1 MRSSH
6 RSLEIL
12 LVHIM
17 SYPTRCFAQ
26 YDCPQ
31 IPSNPQ
37 IIPHYM
43 SRQRSRRF
51 FSGYHKGQS
60 WREKRFRLFQERG
73 GVCGDCGATLSLDAA
88 AHHVLPRSGD
98 VTWMP
103 TWSCSATTVM
113 QGGTKKQSSKLPRTP
128 QPILCCSRHFFIVN
142 GSNPGQRT
150 ECDSF
155 SSSVPWSR

>member
-31 IPSNPQ
+31 IPNNPQ
-37 IIPHYM
+37 IIPHYI

-51 FSGYHKGQS
+51 FSGLRAVVAGEALPY
-60 WREKRFRLFQERG
+60 FQERG
-73 GVCGDCGATLSLDAA
+73 GVCGDCGGTLSLDAA
-88 AHHVLPRSGD
+88 HHVRPRSEGE
-98 VTWMP
+98 T
-103 TWSCSATTVM
+103 CSPGR
-113 QGGTKKQSSKLPRTP
+113 GGTGGASSRLSRTKMVDH
-128 QPILCCSRHFFIVN
+128 HF
-142 GSNPGQRT
+142 
-150 ECDSF
+150 
-155 SSSVPWSR
+155 